1 MSGPRGIQEETVLGK
16 AYDARLVR
24 WLWGWVRPHRRL
36 VLLSLMLFI
45 CVSAV
50 QLVQPYLIKV
60 AIDNY
65 MVPGRLEGLT
75 TVALLFLAALVG
87 EFIFRFLEIYVME
100 STGQAVVYDLRT
112 AVFAHLQRLPAR
124 FFDRNPV
131 GRLVTRVTTD
141 VESLN
146 EVFASGV
153 VTAAGDLIKL
163 AGIVA
168 VMLWMDVKLA
178 LVTFTVVP
186 VMLGLSM
193 FFRLRL
199 RDVYRALRLRLA
211 RINAALNESLTGMPL
226 VQLFRRQRRNYREFE
241 ALNRSHRDADTH
253 SVWYDSV
260 FSAVVEWVGTL
271 SVALII
277 WYGGGQIVS
286 EAITFGVL
294 VAFIE
299 YTQRFFQPIRELSTK
314 YTVMQAAMASS
325 ERLVALLKEAPEPG
339 AVLPAAA
346 GGSGVAAAA
355 ARGRLE
361 FENVWFH
368 YHEGEEVLRGVSFH
382 VDPGEKLAIV
392 GFTGSG
398 KTTLNKLLV
407 RLYEPTSGRILL
419 DGDDIRSLEPRALR
433 RRLGVV
439 LQDSFLFRGT
449 VASNIALDEPS
460 ISRERVEAAA
470 RAVEADAFIRRLP
483 GGYDHEVRQR
493 GANFS
498 TGQKQLLAF
507 ARALAFDPEVLILDE
522 ATSSVDPLTESR
534 IQTALAQVTQG
545 RTSIIIAHRLSTIVG
560 ADRILVLHKGAVAET
575 GTHRD
580 LLTRGGLYAR
590 LYRIQER
597 REQESAG
604 GAAES

>member
-398 KTTLNKLLV
+398 KTTLIKLLV

-483 GGYDHEVRQR
+483 
-493 GANFS
+493 
-498 TGQKQLLAF
+498 
-507 ARALAFDPEVLILDE
+507 
-522 ATSSVDPLTESR
+522 
-534 IQTALAQVTQG
+534 
-545 RTSIIIAHRLSTIVG
+545 
-560 ADRILVLHKGAVAET
+560 
-575 GTHRD
+575 
-580 LLTRGGLYAR
+580 
-590 LYRIQER
+590 
-597 REQESAG
+597 
-604 GAAES
+604 